1 MIFWGRAI
9 LYGRGQSYVHLAE
22 MELEIRSA
30 TGAPNWYALF
40 TRHQHEK
47 SVAFALSNKCHEV
60 YLPLYRSVRRWQD
73 RAKQLWFSLF
83 PCYVFIREGMDR
95 QLQILTTPGVVQI
108 VGWGGHPA
116 IIPQTQLDA
125 VRQVIESCLI
135 VETHP
140 YLQCGDRVRVKTG
153 PLMGLEGI
161 LTRKKGVARLV
172 VSMELLGRSAAVEI
186 DVLNVERIG
195 PFPAPKLSD
204 RFSASA

>member
-1 MIFWGRAI
+1 MKMAEVDMEI
-9 LYGRGQSYVHLAE
+9 QSAE
-22 MELEIRSA
+22 GTR
-30 TGAPNWYALF
+30 NWYALL

-47 SVAFALSNKCHEV
+47 TVAVALSNKNHVV

-73 RAKQLWFSLF
+73 RAKQVLLPMF

-95 QLQILTTPGVVQI
+95 QLQILSTPGIIHI
-108 VGWGGHPA
+108 VGWGGRPA
-116 IIPQTQLDA
+116 IVPQSQLVA
-125 VRQVIESCLI
+125 VRQIIESCLH

-161 LTRKKGVARLV
+161 LVRKKGLARLV
-172 VSMELLGRSAAVEI
+172 ISMEMLGRSVAVEI

-195 PFPAPKLSD
+195 PLPVLKVSH
-204 RFSASA
+204 RMSASA

>member
-1 MIFWGRAI
+1 
-9 LYGRGQSYVHLAE
+9 VHLGKIE
-22 MELEIRSA
+22 MEMEIRSA
-30 TGAPNWYALF
+30 TGVSNWHALF

-47 SVAFALSNKCHEV
+47 SVALALSNKFHEV
-60 YLPLYRSVRRWQD
+60 YLPLYRSERQWQD
-73 RAKQLWFSLF
+73 RAKKLWYPLF
-83 PCYVFIREGMDR
+83 PCYLFIRGGMDR
-95 QLQILTTPGVVQI
+95 QLQIITTPGVIQI

-116 IIPQTQLDA
+116 IIPQPQLNA
-125 VRQVIESCLI
+125 VRQIIESCVI

-172 VSMELLGRSAAVEI
+172 VSMEMLGRSAAVEI

-195 PFPAPKLSD
+195 PITAPRRSD
-204 RFSASA
+204 RISASA

>member
-1 MIFWGRAI
+1 MAEI
-9 LYGRGQSYVHLAE
+9 E
-22 MELEIRSA
+22 MELQTA
-30 TGAPNWYALF
+30 TDPRNWYAIF

-47 SVAFALSNKCHEV
+47 SVAFALSNKSHEV
-60 YLPLYRSVRRWQD
+60 YLPLFRSVRQWQD
-73 RAKQLWFSLF
+73 RAKQIWLPLF

-95 QLQILTTPGVVQI
+95 QLQIVTTPGIIRI
-108 VGWGGHPA
+108 VGWGGRPA
-116 IIPQTQLDA
+116 IVPQTQLEA
-125 VRQVIESCLI
+125 VRQIIESCLG

-172 VSMELLGRSAAVEI
+172 VSMEMLGRSVAVEI

-195 PFPAPKLSD
+195 PFPALKLSN
-204 RFSASA
+204 RISASA